1 VSVSSDDRQNRRK
14 NRLLEKRQ
22 GQRYYSGV
30 RLRSYLSPDNSTHVT
45 GRKPSLLKL
54 SLFVLLIS
62 TVASIIFGIVSYAI
76 LVFMDTENVPK
87 KILLIWILLRCHL
100 WALLSPAVVYLA
112 RRYPLKSIKE
122 ARIFCAHTAASVL
135 FALVHLAIYLPLFW
149 LLVWPDPNSVY
160 LQTFRPA
167 LLHGFM
173 SAFPLSILVY
183 WTILG
188 ITTAV
193 LFSGRYQQEGARAT
207 QLEEKLA
214 QAQLSALR
222 MQLQPHF
229 LFNTLHSLSDL
240 VLEDPSEAT
249 RMIARLGDFLRMTL
263 DGSGSQLVPLKRELD
278 FLSCYLEIEQVRFH
292 DRLRVQIDVD
302 PKLESVLVPNLIL
315 QPLVENAIHH
325 GIARR
330 IGPGRIDI
338 RAELVEGLLEIEIA
352 DDGPGLDASSN
363 GERSGIGLGN
373 VRDRLSCVYGDAG
386 RLALTNGV
394 KGGLAAK
401 LILPM
406 LKTEPAKPVL
416 SETLA

>member
-1 VSVSSDDRQNRRK
+1 M
-14 NRLLEKRQ
+14 
-22 GQRYYSGV
+22 GQRYYSEV
-30 RLRSYLSPDNSTHVT
+30 QHRDHLSPDSSAHLT
-45 GRKPSLLKL
+45 GRRPNLLKL

-62 TVASIIFGIVSYAI
+62 TVAAIIFGIVAYAI
-76 LVFMDTENVPK
+76 LIFLDTENVPK
-87 KILLIWILLRCHL
+87 KTLLVWILLRCHI

-112 RRYPLKSIKE
+112 RRYPLRSIKE

-135 FALVHLAIYLPLFW
+135 FALVHIAIYLPVFW
-149 LLVWPDPNSVY
+149 LLAWPDNSVY
-160 LQTFRPA
+160 LQTFRLA
-167 LLHGFM
+167 LLHAFM
-173 SAFPLSILVY
+173 SAFPLGILVY
-183 WTILG
+183 WSILG

-193 LFSGRYQQEGARAT
+193 LFSDRYQQEGARAT

-240 VLEDPSEAT
+240 TLEDPGEAT

-302 PKLESVLVPNLIL
+302 PKLGSVLVPNLIL

-338 RAELVEGLLEIEIA
+338 RAEVVEGFLEIEIA
-352 DDGPGLDASSN
+352 DDGPGLEASSN
-363 GERSGIGLGN
+363 GERNGIGLGN
-373 VRDRLSCVYGDAG
+373 VRDRLFCVYGDAG

>member
-1 VSVSSDDRQNRRK
+1 M
-14 NRLLEKRQ
+14 
-22 GQRYYSGV
+22 
-30 RLRSYLSPDNSTHVT
+30 
-45 GRKPSLLKL
+45 
-54 SLFVLLIS
+54 SLFVLLVS
-62 TVASIIFGIVSYAI
+62 TVASIIFSIVAYAI
-76 LVFMDTENVPK
+76 LVFLDTENVPK
-87 KILLIWILLRCHL
+87 KILFYWIFLRCHV

-122 ARIFCAHTAASVL
+122 ARIFCAHSAASVL
-135 FALVHLAIYLPLFW
+135 FALVHIAIYLPLFW
-149 LLVWPDPNSVY
+149 LLTLPDSDTSVY
-160 LQTFRPA
+160 LQDFR
-167 LLHGFM
+167 LVFLHAFM
-173 SAFPLSILVY
+173 SAFPLGILVY

-193 LFSGRYQQEGARAT
+193 LFSGRYQQEGARAS

-240 VLEDPSEAT
+240 VLEDPSDAT

-263 DGSGSQLVPLKRELD
+263 DGSGTQLVPLKRELD

-302 PKLESVLVPNLIL
+302 PKLGSVLVPNLIL

-338 RAELVEGLLEIEIA
+338 RAEVVEGLLEIEIA
-352 DDGPGLDASSN
+352 DDGPGLEASSN
-363 GERSGIGLGN
+363 VERSGIGLGN
-373 VRDRLSCVYGDAG
+373 VRDRLSCVYGEAG